1 MKIIEHT
8 VISLSILA
16 LVGCASSGSSSL
28 PADYCPQAYQPST
41 AHLLAGLSDLAYEED
56 RGKVKAKLEQHG
68 FTLDEYDI
76 RHEDLSVEGF
86 IAQDN
91 EKVIVA
97 FAGTKDLEDWKNNAK
112 TWSEPIDDPSCG
124 KQIRFHKGFYET
136 SKEVLKQNNAGLIAH
151 LVELQKQGKKVY
163 VTGHS
168 LGGAMASIT
177 AYYLKT
183 SETPI
188 ELAGV
193 YTYGQPY
200 TGDDD
205 FQGCYDEK
213 LKEQT
218 FRFVTDKDVIPKMR
232 FDSSYRH
239 IGVFLF
245 FDENGGLL
253 LSKPSSYEGDFVSLA
268 KSDLGDSHSMSSYLT
283 FLEKNKAV
291 NPFACQ

>member
-1 MKIIEHT
+1 
-8 VISLSILA
+8 
-16 LVGCASSGSSSL
+16 
-28 PADYCPQAYQPST
+28 
-41 AHLLAGLSDLAYEED
+41 
-56 RGKVKAKLEQHG
+56 
-68 FTLDEYDI
+68 
-76 RHEDLSVEGF
+76 
-86 IAQDN
+86 
-91 EKVIVA
+91 
-97 FAGTKDLEDWKNNAK
+97 
-112 TWSEPIDDPSCG
+112 
-124 KQIRFHKGFYET
+124 
-136 SKEVLKQNNAGLIAH
+136 
-151 LVELQKQGKKVY
+151 
-163 VTGHS
+163 
-168 LGGAMASIT
+168 MASIT

-245 FDENGGLL
+245 LDENGALL

-268 KSDLGDSHSMSSYLT
+268 KSDLGDSHSMSSYLN